1 MVEKTLSS
9 SRQSMGQT
17 FSPLGKCLFFFF
29 CFGWI
34 FKGGRRGK
42 RSLILGWY
50 LPFLQVKPCWIGLG
64 FVHVLLHPTSFD
76 TLLLLVSFSSL
87 LSPSYSKRKTTVEE
101 FRPPPYQGQHVA
113 AFTLALL
120 LFVVCCC
127 CFCCCCFCCSF
138 ILLLFRFLLFYLLL
152 MFFFSC
158 CCISF
163 CCCCG
168 YFVAFPPDA
177 VINTASPTQV
187 APGVVVGHPDS
198 NEGLPFSVPTHH
210 LLPNTRTIGALT
222 DFSTA
227 SAVDTIGRGCGTI
240 FLPRHRTSSSSVD
253 GIPPAHTSFFPAHH
267 YVGYVLEVLAC
278 HWYLENK
285 FPDSNSR
292 FTYNFR
298 DVLHLSISG
307 KKDLHPLHSN
317 IHEHPLDGYS
327 CLSGAHVFSL

>member
-1 MVEKTLSS
+1 MWFHTLNLPPYQLIHVFITVALVKLRGSSTDFPLTAVTLNNGSKMVEKTLSS

-29 CFGWI
+29 FFGWI

-50 LPFLQVKPCWIGLG
+50 LRFLQVKPCWIGLG

-152 MFFFSC
+152 MFFFLV
-158 CCISF
+158 
-163 CCCCG
+163 
-168 YFVAFPPDA
+168 VASVSVVVA
-177 VINTASPTQV
+177 VISLLF
-187 APGVVVGHPDS
+187 HLMLS
-198 NEGLPFSVPTHH
+198 LILLLLLRSLLGL
-210 LLPNTRTIGALT
+210 
-222 DFSTA
+222 
-227 SAVDTIGRGCGTI
+227 
-240 FLPRHRTSSSSVD
+240 
-253 GIPPAHTSFFPAHH
+253 
-267 YVGYVLEVLAC
+267 
-278 HWYLENK
+278 
-285 FPDSNSR
+285 
-292 FTYNFR
+292 
-298 DVLHLSISG
+298 
-307 KKDLHPLHSN
+307 
-317 IHEHPLDGYS
+317 
-327 CLSGAHVFSL
+327 